1 MSANYEAGTKNI
13 VLAKRQICE
22 DFFVLSTGV
31 AGEILQKYVNYGD
44 RIAVYGDFSRYTSKP
59 LKDFIRESNRGRDV
73 FFAATKDEAVD
84 LLTR

>member
-1 MSANYEAGTKNI
+1 M
-13 VLAKRQICE
+13 
-22 DFFVLSTGV
+22 
-31 AGEILQKYVNYGD
+31 
-44 RIAVYGDFSRYTSKP
+44 YGDFSRNTSKP